1 MLIDDA
7 NLELVAK
14 GFKSIY
20 TTAFDSTVSHKD
32 TVAMT
37 VQSQSSEE
45 NYGWLGQF
53 PALREWVGDRQVHQ
67 LASHG
72 FAIRNKKF
80 ENTIK
85 VKREDLEDD
94 KYGVYKPM
102 FSEMGRVSK
111 QHPDTMVF
119 GLLKDGFTIDCYD
132 RQNFFD
138 TDHPGVDPQF
148 TDQPASVS
156 NMQAGSGPAWFLL
169 DLSKAVKPI
178 IWQERIGYEFQTIT
192 DPKDTKVFMTDEFL
206 YGTRARVNAGF
217 GLWQLAFASKDTL
230 NKANYSAA
238 RQAMTKFAGDR
249 GQPLGITPTH
259 LVVPSSLEGE
269 ARELLLSDQIGGSSN
284 IWKGTADLIVTP
296 WLG

>member
-1 MLIDDA
+1 MLINDA

-20 TTAFDSTVSHKD
+20 NTAFDSTVSHRD

-37 VQSQSSEE
+37 VQSQSAEE

-53 PALREWVGDRQVHQ
+53 PELREWVGDRHIHQ

-72 FAIRNKKF
+72 FAIRNKIF
-80 ENTIK
+80 ESTVK
-85 VKREDLEDD
+85 VQRVDIEDD

-111 QHPDTMVF
+111 QHPDTMIF
-119 GLLKDGFTIDCYD
+119 GLLKDGFNVTCYD
-132 RQNFFD
+132 GQNFFD
-138 TDHPGVDPQF
+138 EDHPGVDPSF
-148 TDQPASVS
+148 TDQPGSVS
-156 NMQAGSGPAWFLL
+156 NVQAGSGPAWFLL

-178 IWQERIGYEFQTIT
+178 IWQERIPYEFQTIT

-206 YGTRARVNAGF
+206 YGIRARVNAGF
-217 GLWQLAFASKDTL
+217 GLWQLAFSSKDTL
-230 NKANYSAA
+230 NKTNYAAA
-238 RQAMTKFAGDR
+238 RQAMAKFAGDR
-249 GQPLGITPTH
+249 GQPLGIMPTH
-259 LVVPSSLEGE
+259 LVVPSTLEGV
-269 ARELLLSDQIGGSSN
+269 ARELLLSDQIEGSSN